1 MERREFTVLSAMALL
16 GGPTITLTGCGGGN
30 PMGASGMGGGS
41 VTGAISANH
50 GHAATVTS
58 AQLTTAGAL
67 SLHIQ
72 AQADHDHVISLT
84 GPQVVDIRG
93 GSTVAIESTETN
105 DHHHTVTF
113 AGGSRSSGSGY

>member
-1 MERREFTVLSAMALL
+1 MERRRFTVFSAMAML
-16 GGPTITLTGCGGGN
+16 GGPTITLTACGGN

-41 VTGAISANH
+41 VSGAISANH

-58 AQLTTAGAL
+58 AQLTTGGAL

-72 AQADHDHVISLT
+72 AQADHDHVVSLT
-84 GPQVVDIRG
+84 GSQVVNIRG
-93 GSTVAIESTETN
+93 GNTVAIESTETN
-105 DHHHTVTF
+105 GHHHTVTF